1 MPLLHPVK
9 SFKSALAMEILY
21 LSPPEEV
28 IKTRNETGITQKLA
42 SARLQSKS
50 ANRLMS
56 MINVAI
62 TEPISSGI
70 Q

>member
-1 MPLLHPVK
+1 
-9 SFKSALAMEILY
+9 MEILY

-28 IKTRNETGITQKLA
+28 IKTSNEPGITQQLA

>member
-1 MPLLHPVK
+1 
-9 SFKSALAMEILY
+9 MEILC

-56 MINVAI
+56 MINVVI
-62 TEPISSGI
+62 TESYQFPESNDLKPFPFLHS
-70 Q
+70 QT

>member
-1 MPLLHPVK
+1 
-9 SFKSALAMEILY
+9 MEILY

-56 MINVAI
+56 MINVVI